1 MTEHEAPEATTATT
15 GTGTTAP
22 ATTPAPAPLAALPPR
37 PAKPV
42 PDAALVR
49 RVRWRLLAWSGGT
62 TLAALVVLGS
72 LLYATVAWS
81 LATTGE
87 QQLRARA
94 EEIAAGLAA
103 RAALPP
109 GAAGGGFVTQFEG
122 PPPASGA
129 IGFMVD
135 SASVPGVVIGGP
147 TSGTLAF
154 VVDISEGVP
163 AGGVPERLEAL
174 VGRRVAI
181 LEAAQNGVE
190 TIATADL
197 LGTPVRLLS
206 MPVTQG
212 EDRFLIQVLGDRTA
226 ELQTLTVLLVVLLVG
241 GLLVLAASL
250 VVGWI
255 YAERALVPIRDALR
269 RQREFA
275 ADASHELRTPLAI
288 VRGSVEDLRRH
299 ADQPV
304 ATVGHALDDIEGE
317 VDRLTALVDDLLLLA
332 RTDSGAVEL
341 AAEPTDL
348 AEIALDAS
356 GVLVAAADRREVR
369 IEVDAQPV
377 PLVADPARLCQLVT
391 ILLDNAVRHAPA
403 GTTVEVGVADVDGVG
418 RLRVEDRGPGFRAED
433 LPRAFDRF
441 WRAPDAPPGGT
452 GLGLSIAAWIAERH
466 GGSITATNR
475 PDGGARLEVRLP
487 LR

>member
-1 MTEHEAPEATTATT
+1 MTARTEP
-15 GTGTTAP
+15 GS
-22 ATTPAPAPLAALPPR
+22 ATTPTGSSAARTPR
-37 PAKPV
+37 PVKPV

-49 RVRWRLLAWSGGT
+49 RVRRRLLAWSGGT
-62 TLAALVVLGS
+62 TLAALFVLGS

-87 QQLRARA
+87 QQLRDRA
-94 EEIAAGLAA
+94 EEIAAGLAIQPSP
-103 RAALPP
+103 LGP
-109 GAAGGGFVTQFEG
+109 GQFTTQFTG
-122 PPPASGA
+122 PPPGSGA

-147 TSGTLAF
+147 TSGTVAF
-154 VVDISEGVP
+154 VVDISKGSLAGSVP
-163 AGGVPERLEAL
+163 DQLEPLLARRLA
-174 VGRRVAI
+174 V

-190 TIATADL
+190 TVMTTDF
-197 LGTPVRLLS
+197 LGTPVRLLA

-212 EDRFLIQVLGDRTA
+212 TNKFLIQVIGDRTA
-226 ELQTLTVLLVVLLVG
+226 EVKTLTVLLIVLMVG
-241 GLLVLAASL
+241 GVLVLAASL

-255 YAERALVPIRDALR
+255 YAERALVPIREGLR

-288 VRGSVEDLRRH
+288 VRGSVEDLRLH
-299 ADQPV
+299 ADEPV
-304 ATVGHALDDIEGE
+304 STVGHALDDIEGE

-332 RTDSGAVEL
+332 RTDSGAVDL
-341 AAEPTDL
+341 AAEPIDL

-356 GVLVAAADRREVR
+356 GAIVAAAERRGVR
-369 IEVDAQPV
+369 IEVDAQPI
-377 PLVADPARLCQLVT
+377 PLVADPARLRQLIT

-403 GTTVEVGVADVDGVG
+403 GSTVEVGVTALEGVA
-418 RLRVEDRGPGFRAED
+418 RLRVEDRGPGFRPDD
-433 LPRAFDRF
+433 LSRAFDRF

-466 GGSITATNR
+466 GGTITAANR
-475 PDGGARLEVRLP
+475 PDGGAQLEVRLP

>member
-1 MTEHEAPEATTATT
+1 V
-15 GTGTTAP
+15 TAP
-22 ATTPAPAPLAALPPR
+22 ARVARPVKPL
-37 PAKPV
+37 

-62 TLAALVVLGS
+62 TLAALVILGS

-87 QQLRARA
+87 QQLRDRARD
-94 EEIAAGLAA
+94 IATGLAM
-103 RAALPP
+103 RAAQPP
-109 GAAGGGFVTQFEG
+109 GIGPGGFETQVVGE
-122 PPPASGA
+122 PAANGA

-135 SASVPGVVIGGP
+135 SASVPGVVLGGP

-154 VVDISEGVP
+154 VADISGGSIK
-163 AGGVPERLEAL
+163 GGVPDQLEPLLEQRLAVL
-174 VGRRVAI
+174 R
-181 LEAAQNGVE
+181 AAENGVE
-190 TIATADL
+190 TVTTADF
-197 LGTPVRLLS
+197 LGTPIRLLA
-206 MPVTQG
+206 MPITQG
-212 EDRFLIQVLGDRTA
+212 QDRFLIQVVGDRTA
-226 ELQTLTVLLVVLLVG
+226 EVKTLTVLLIVLMVG
-241 GLLVLAASL
+241 GVLVLAAAL

-255 YAERALVPIRDALR
+255 YAQRALVPIREALR

-288 VRGSVEDLRRH
+288 VRGSVEDLRQH
-299 ADQPV
+299 AQEPV
-304 ATVGHALDDIEGE
+304 ASVGQALDDIEGE

-341 AAEPTDL
+341 GAEPVDL
-348 AEIALDAS
+348 AEVALDAS
-356 GVLVAAADRREVR
+356 GVLVAAADRRGVR

-377 PLVADPARLCQLVT
+377 PLTADPGRLRQLVT
-391 ILLDNAVRHAPA
+391 ILLDNAVRHAPS
-403 GTTVEVGVADVDGVG
+403 GTTIEVGVAEIDGAA
-418 RLRVEDRGPGFRAED
+418 RLRVEDRGPGFRPED

-466 GGSITATNR
+466 GGSVTATNR

-487 LR
+487 RR

>member
-1 MTEHEAPEATTATT
+1 MSAPV
-15 GTGTTAP
+15 
-22 ATTPAPAPLAALPPR
+22 PR
-37 PAKPV
+37 PVKPV

-49 RVRWRLLAWSGGT
+49 RVRRRLLAWSGGT
-62 TLAALVVLGS
+62 TLAALFILGS

-81 LATTGE
+81 LASTGE
-87 QQLRARA
+87 QQLRDRA
-94 EEIAAGLAA
+94 QEIAAGLA
-103 RAALPP
+103 LQTTQPP
-109 GAAGGGFVTQFEG
+109 AGGFTTQVSG
-122 PPPASGA
+122 SAPAPGT

-135 SASVPGVVIGGP
+135 SASVPGVVLGGP
-147 TSGTLAF
+147 TSGTVAF
-154 VVDISEGVP
+154 VANISNGSIAKGVP
-163 AGGVPERLEAL
+163 DPLQPLLERRLA
-174 VGRRVAI
+174 V
-181 LEAAQNGVE
+181 LEAAGNGGDSV
-190 TIATADL
+190 TTADF
-197 LGTPVRLLS
+197 LGTPVRLLG
-206 MPVTQG
+206 MKITQG
-212 EDRFLIQVLGDRTA
+212 NNKFLIQVIGDRTA
-226 ELQTLTVLLVVLLVG
+226 ELKTLTVLLIVLLVG
-241 GLLVLAASL
+241 GVLVLAAAL

-288 VRGSVEDLRRH
+288 VRGSVEDLRRN

-332 RTDSGAVEL
+332 RTDSGTVEL
-341 AAEPTDL
+341 ATEPTDL

-356 GVLVAAADRREVR
+356 GVLVAAADRRGIR

-377 PLVADPARLCQLVT
+377 PLVADPARLRQLVT

-403 GTTVEVGVADVDGVG
+403 DSTVEVGVADADGVG
-418 RLRVEDRGPGFRAED
+418 RLTVEDRGPGFRAED

-487 LR
+487 RR

>member
-1 MTEHEAPEATTATT
+1 
-15 GTGTTAP
+15 
-22 ATTPAPAPLAALPPR
+22 
-37 PAKPV
+37 V

-62 TLAALVVLGS
+62 TLAALFILGS

-87 QQLRARA
+87 QQLHARA
-94 EEIAAGLAA
+94 EEIATGLAV
-103 RAALPP
+103 RPP
-109 GAAGGGFVTQFEG
+109 QSVTGGGFTTQVEG
-122 PPPASGA
+122 PGPGA

-135 SASVPGVVIGGP
+135 SASIPGVVIGGP
-147 TSGTLAF
+147 TSGTVAF
-154 VVDISEGVP
+154 VIDISNGSIDRTVP
-163 AGGVPERLEAL
+163 AQLEPLLERRLA
-174 VGRRVAI
+174 V
-181 LEAAQNGVE
+181 LEAAGNGVE
-190 TIATADL
+190 TVTTADF
-197 LGTPVRLLS
+197 LGTPIRLLV

-212 EDRFLIQVLGDRTA
+212 HDKLLIQVIGDRTA
-226 ELQTLTVLLVVLLVG
+226 EIKTLTVLLIVLLVG
-241 GLLVLAASL
+241 GVLVLAASL

-255 YAERALVPIRDALR
+255 YADRALVPIRDALR

-299 ADQPV
+299 GDQPV
-304 ATVGHALDDIEGE
+304 ANVGHALDDIEGE

-348 AEIALDAS
+348 AEIALDAA
-356 GVLVAAADRREVR
+356 GVLVVAADRRGVR

-377 PLVADPARLCQLVT
+377 PLVADPARLRQLVT
-391 ILLDNAVRHAPA
+391 ILLDNAVRHAPS
-403 GTTVEVGVADVDGVG
+403 GSTVEVGVAEMDGFG
-418 RLRVEDRGPGFRAED
+418 RLTVEDRGPGFRDED

-466 GGSITATNR
+466 GGSITAANR